1 VSILDRSIARQFL
14 FNALT
19 LLAILFGLIIIIDFS
34 LNFDEYLRVA
44 EAKAQEAQQASTVR
58 VGALTAWIVFDL
70 WWPRLFQLYSYLFGL
85 VLVGALGFTA
95 TQMVKNREMV
105 AILAGGMSL
114 WRVAR
119 PILVVSLAFCI
130 FSAVNRELI
139 LPELAPQ
146 LVRDKKDAGT
156 RDLAAMG
163 QALCADG
170 RGNLFFIRSFDPQ
183 TGIVQGLY
191 CWERDA
197 SGLLSRRIFARSAT
211 YRDGGWN
218 LTDATAQVRTPSGG
232 GGAIQPVARLETD
245 LDPTTLKL
253 RRFEGFGNNLSTPQ
267 LAELVERY
275 RAQPQPPTLRI
286 EQLSRVRWAR
296 VSDFVSVMLT
306 LVICLPFF
314 LRREPANMVVQSLAA
329 APVALGALVLGVAG
343 PSVPGLPAELS
354 SFIPVM
360 VLAPIAVAAISSVR
374 S

>member
-1 VSILDRSIARQFL
+1 MSILDRSIARQFL
-14 FNALT
+14 VNALT
-19 LLAILFGLIIIIDFS
+19 LLVILFGLIVIIDFS
-34 LNFDEYLRVA
+34 LNFDEYLRIA
-44 EAKAQEAQQASTVR
+44 EVQAQQVKEASTVR

-119 PILVVSLAFCI
+119 PIIVVSLGFCV
-130 FSAVNRELI
+130 FSAVNREFI

-146 LVRDKKDAGT
+146 LVRDKKQAGT
-156 RDLAAMG
+156 RDLDAKG
-163 QALCADG
+163 QPLCADG
-170 RGNLFFIRSFDPQ
+170 RGNLFFIKSFDPQ
-183 TGIVQGLY
+183 TGAVQGLY

-197 SGLLSRRIFARSAT
+197 TGLLSRRIYARSAT

-218 LTDATAQVRTPSGG
+218 LTDGSAQQRTTSGG
-232 GGAIQPVARLETD
+232 GAVQTVARLETD

-253 RRFEGFGNNLSTPQ
+253 RRFEGFGNNLSTVQ
-267 LAELVERY
+267 LAELVSRY

-296 VSDFVSVMLT
+296 VSDALSVMLT
-306 LVICLPFF
+306 LLICLPFF
-314 LRREPANMVVQSLAA
+314 LRREPANMVVQSLAC

-360 VLAPIAVAAISSVR
+360 VLAPIAVAAVSSVR

>member
-1 VSILDRSIARQFL
+1 MSILDRSIARQFL

-19 LLAILFGLIIIIDFS
+19 LLAILFALIVIIDFS

-44 EAKAQEAQQASTVR
+44 EEKARAAQEASTVR

-119 PILVVSLAFCI
+119 PILVVSLGFCLL
-130 FSAVNRELI
+130 SVANRELA
-139 LPELAPQ
+139 LPELAP
-146 LVRDKKDAGT
+146 LLTRDKKQAGT

-170 RGNLFFIRSFDPQ
+170 RGNLFFIKSFDPQ
-183 TGIVQGLY
+183 TGTVEGLY
-191 CWERDA
+191 CWERDET
-197 SGLLSRRIFARSAT
+197 GLLSRRIFARTAT
-211 YRDGGWN
+211 YRDGAWN
-218 LTDATAQVRTPSGG
+218 LTDATAQVRTSSG
-232 GGAIQPVARLETD
+232 GGAIQPVTRLETD

-267 LAELVERY
+267 LAELISRY
-275 RAQPQPPTLRI
+275 RAQPQPPALRI
-286 EQLSRVRWAR
+286 DQLSRVQWAR
-296 VSDFVSVMLT
+296 VSDALSIMLT
-306 LVICLPFF
+306 LLICLPFF
-314 LRREPANMVVQSLAA
+314 LRREPANMVVQSLVC

-343 PSVPGLPAELS
+343 PNVPGLPAELS

-360 VLAPIAVAAISSVR
+360 VLAPIAVAAVSSVR